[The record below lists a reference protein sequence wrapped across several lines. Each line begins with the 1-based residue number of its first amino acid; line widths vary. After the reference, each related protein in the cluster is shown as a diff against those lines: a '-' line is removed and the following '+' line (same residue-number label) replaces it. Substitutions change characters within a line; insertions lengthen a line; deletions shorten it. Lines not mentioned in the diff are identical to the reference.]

1 MEPRRGKLMMS
12 QEPVKFEL
20 RSVSK
25 EFARERGAK
34 VLTTVALDGL
44 SFNVEAGRFVCL
56 LGPSGC
62 GKSTALQM
70 MAGLEQPSSGEVLYQ
85 GTAVLGPDPRRPYVF
100 QRFVLFPWLTA
111 GENVA
116 FGLRFKG
123 IHGADARDIVVQRL
137 EQVGLRGFEHHYP
150 SELSGG
156 MQQRVALARAL
167 AISPDVFLMDE
178 PFGALDSQTRERMQ
192 EELIRLWL
200 ETDLKSRTIVFVTHD
215 IRESVLLGDSIVLFT
230 ARPGRVKC
238 ELPVNLPRPRNP
250 FDPQFVL
257 LEKQVAELIKEEV
270 RNAERLER
278 EGSTHRSVDDE

>member
-1 MEPRRGKLMMS
+1 MTTALEPA
-12 QEPVKFEL
+12 KFAL
-20 RSVSK
+20 QSVTK
-25 EFARERGAK
+25 EFIRERGK
-34 VLTTVALDGL
+34 RVLKTIALDGL
-44 SFNVEAGRFVCL
+44 SFSIKAGKFVCL

-70 MAGLEQPSSGEVLYQ
+70 MAGLETASSGDVLYEGVPVQ
-85 GTAVLGPDPRRPYVF
+85 GPDPRRPYVF

-111 GENVA
+111 AENVG

-123 IHGADARDIVVQRL
+123 IAGTQARDIVLQRI
-137 EQVGLRGFEHHYP
+137 EQVGLRGFEDHYP

-192 EELIRLWL
+192 EQLITLWL
-200 ETDLKSRTIVFVTHD
+200 ETDLHSRTIVFVTHD

-250 FDPQFVL
+250 FHPEFVL
-257 LEKQVAELIKEEV
+257 LEKQVADLIKDEV

-278 EGSTHRSVDDE
+278 EGLRSHES